1 MTPGGQA
8 WRLPVP
14 ALLGAPHE
22 PGAPRHLPRSFW
34 SCYAVM
40 TKEPGGATRW
50 TFRSLSRQVQSARS
64 GIAARSARRPGH
76 VRGVPANRRC
86 AHVSTDVFCLA
97 AHRNAHAARS
107 GGSCVLSGS
116 LRAAASCAVDR
127 RRKDSCP
134 LCLWRSSH
142 CCHSSRGRWAV
153 DAGPPRYPR
162 RRVDG
167 LTSTQ
172 QRPGARSSTASNDR
186 ARTPSTMPATS
197 AWFIRHNTSGRA
209 WAAWRKGQLRSTM

>member
-1 MTPGGQA
+1 MPLAGPSDPY
-8 WRLPVP
+8 PVRFSQ
-14 ALLGAPHE
+14 
-22 PGAPRHLPRSFW
+22 PGAGSRLGQLVVQGTF
-34 SCYAVM
+34 
-40 TKEPGGATRW
+40 GAFLRTD
-50 TFRSLSRQVQSARS
+50 
-64 GIAARSARRPGH
+64 AAPTCR
-76 VRGVPANRRC
+76 
-86 AHVSTDVFCLA
+86 VFCLA

-116 LRAAASCAVDR
+116 LRAAASCAVDWR
-127 RRKDSCP
+127 RNDSCP

>member
-1 MTPGGQA
+1 MLRRHDQ
-8 WRLPVP
+8 
-14 ALLGAPHE
+14 GARRCH
-22 PGAPRHLPRSFW
+22 
-34 SCYAVM
+34 
-40 TKEPGGATRW
+40 
-50 TFRSLSRQVQSARS
+50 SLDLQILIPSGSVSPERDRGSVSSSSRARS
-64 GIAARSARRPGH
+64 GRSCEPTLRPR
-76 VRGVPANRRC
+76 VDRC
-86 AHVSTDVFCLA
+86 VCLA

-116 LRAAASCAVDR
+116 LRAAASCAVDWR
-127 RRKDSCP
+127 RNDSCP